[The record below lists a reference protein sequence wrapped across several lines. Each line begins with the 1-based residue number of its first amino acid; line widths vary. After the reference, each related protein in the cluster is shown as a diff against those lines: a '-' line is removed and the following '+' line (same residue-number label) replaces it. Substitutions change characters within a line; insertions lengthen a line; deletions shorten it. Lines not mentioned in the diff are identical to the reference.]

1 MASQGEAPAP
11 WHAAF
16 PAPKD
21 VELGALGQDEVLKMV
36 KASDKGKRDFVL
48 VDVRRNDHEVSV
60 LCYPTFCLFL
70 VALST
75 SAHQTY

>member
-21 VELGALGQDEVLKMV
+21 VELGALSREEVLQMV
-36 KASDKGKRDFVL
+36 KNADKGARDFVL
-48 VDVRRNDHEVSV
+48 VDVRRNDHEVSIPIPLLDESRGIV
-60 LCYPTFCLFL
+60 SLGDHTRG
-70 VALST
+70 
-75 SAHQTY
+75 